1 MAGGVL
7 SFYVRLARPQYVDF
21 KLIVVTGGVISGLGK
36 GVIAASI
43 GKLLQSRGFSVS
55 MIKID
60 PYLNPDPGTLN
71 PVEHGEVFITEE
83 VWHFNPGRGVE
94 FKIAEIDED
103 FGHYERFLDVNMHP
117 SNNITSGQI
126 MLSVILGERKGK
138 YLGQTIRL
146 IPHVTQAIKER
157 IYAVARRENPDILIV
172 ELGGTVGDYEAMVF
186 VEALRQLRLEVGA
199 ENSVHIHVTYVP
211 FVETVGEFKTK
222 PAQLFFREVLA
233 AGLPP
238 DFVIAR
244 TQSSLPDSVKAKL
257 ALYASVPRDAVFEDP
272 DLDVIYELPLYL
284 EEKGLGKKLEEKLG
298 IKGKPDMG
306 EWREIVERFRIGE
319 PRKIAMVGKYWRM
332 SDVYISIIEA
342 IKHAGAELGI
352 KPEIIAVDSEGLERG
367 VGWESL
373 EEADGILSTPGFG
386 SRGTEGMIEAAG
398 WALKEGKPF
407 LGICFG
413 AQLATVAFAREVM
426 GWEGAHSTEIDPNT
440 PWPVIDLLPEQ
451 RQVEEVG
458 GTMRLGGHEVVLLEG
473 ILRRAYGRDRIV
485 ERFRHRY
492 HIIREYAEKMEDRG
506 YRITAVDTSGRII
519 NAFEVEGHPYY
530 VGVQFH
536 PEFKSRPGRPSPT
549 YTSFLESLR

>member
-1 MAGGVL
+1 MG
-7 SFYVRLARPQYVDF
+7 F
-21 KLIVVTGGVISGLGK
+21 KLVIVTGGVISGLGK
-36 GVIAASI
+36 GIIAASV
-43 GKLLQSRGFSVS
+43 GKLLQFRGFSVS

-71 PVEHGEVFITEE
+71 PVEHGEVFVTEE
-83 VWHFNPGRGVE
+83 VWQFKPGKGVE

-103 FGHYERFLDVNMHP
+103 FGHYERFLDKNIHP

-126 MLSVILGERKGK
+126 MLSVILGERGGK

-146 IPHVTQAIKER
+146 IPHVTEAIKER
-157 IYAVARRENPDILIV
+157 IYEVAYREHPDVLIV
-172 ELGGTVGDYEAMVF
+172 ELGGTVGDYEAMAF
-186 VEALRQLRLEVGA
+186 VEALRQLRLGVGT

-238 DFVIAR
+238 DFVVAR
-244 TQSSLPDSVKAKL
+244 SHSSLPDEVKSKL
-257 ALYASVPRDAVFEDP
+257 ALYASVPKNAVFEDP
-272 DLDVIYELPLYL
+272 DLDVVYELPLYL
-284 EEKGLGKKLEEKLG
+284 EGRGLGRMLEEKLG
-298 IKGKPDMG
+298 LRGEPDMG
-306 EWREIVERFRIGE
+306 EWREIVERFKHGE
-319 PRKIAMVGKYWRM
+319 VKKIAMVGKYWRM
-332 SDVYISIIEA
+332 SDAYISITEA
-342 IKHAGAELGI
+342 IKHAGAHLGV
-352 KPEIIAVDSEGLERG
+352 KPEIIAVDSEELERG
-367 VGWESL
+367 RGWNKL

-386 SRGTEGMIEAAG
+386 SRGTEGMIKAAG
-398 WALKEGKPF
+398 WALSRGKPF

-413 AQLATVAFAREVM
+413 AQLATISFAREIM
-426 GWEGAHSTEIDPNT
+426 GWQEAHSTEIDPNT

-451 RQVEEVG
+451 RNLESVG
-458 GTMRLGGHEVVLLEG
+458 GTMRLGGGEVILLGG
-473 ILRRAYGRDRIV
+473 ILRRAYGVERTV

-506 YRITAVDTSGRII
+506 YRITAIDNSGKII

-536 PEFKSRPGRPSPT
+536 PEFKSRPGKPSPT
-549 YTSFLESLR
+549 YASFIEALKSS